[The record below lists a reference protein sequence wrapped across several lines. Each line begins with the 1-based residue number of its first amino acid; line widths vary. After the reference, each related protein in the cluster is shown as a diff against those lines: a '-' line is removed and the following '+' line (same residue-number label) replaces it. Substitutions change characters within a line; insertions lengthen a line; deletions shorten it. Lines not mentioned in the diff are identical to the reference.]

1 MAGPETALVCWRTAR
16 RHSAVCEV
24 PSCAQQGVDW
34 RDPRAAACNGARNPI
49 QQNFYDGINADPLE
63 VLFIK
68 VKGSMRRAGWDHV
81 TQVRLSFS
89 LSALRL

>member
-1 MAGPETALVCWRTAR
+1 MLL
-16 RHSAVCEV
+16 
-24 PSCAQQGVDW
+24 QGVDW

-68 VKGSMRRAGWDHV
+68 VKGSMLQAGWDHV
-81 TQVRLSFS
+81 TQVRPTIITTSGMAAMFFKPPKLC
-89 LSALRL
+89 RYR

>member
-1 MAGPETALVCWRTAR
+1 MW
-16 RHSAVCEV
+16 
-24 PSCAQQGVDW
+24 QQGVDW

-68 VKGSMRRAGWDHV
+68 VKGSMRQAGWDHV
-81 TQVRLSFS
+81 TQVCPQL
-89 LSALRL
+89 LAVCSAAAAYVCPQSEATLWY